1 MDPIKFLDIELTPHD
16 LPNRW
21 TGQTEEGAIQI
32 DIYRTLDVLWL
43 GGRRDPEWFTVYVR
57 VANIGTEEAQG
68 PNLQDVEAYFRK
80 WIVSFKEAAKAF
92 ERIWPS

>member
-1 MDPIKFLDIELTPHD
+1 VDTIKFLDLELVQSD

-21 TGQTEEGAIQI
+21 TGRSEDGLINI
-32 DIYRTLDVLWL
+32 HVYRTLDVKYID
-43 GGRRDPEWFTVYVR
+43 GSSDPEWFTVYLS
-57 VANIGTEEAQG
+57 VANIGSEEAAG

-92 ERIWPS
+92 ERTWPS